1 MSKLLQALKKCEYG
15 ASKSIYA
22 ENVLMIINVHGET
35 AA

>member
-15 ASKSIYA
+15 TSKKYLRR
-22 ENVLMIINVHGET
+22 NVLMITNVHGET